1 MCGGAENI
9 AFRVWIGRSNAA
21 DLYFVPQEVRLM
33 RSLFRT
39 AASGVVAAAAIIGT
53 GSSSPAR
60 AHHGGGVEY
69 FMEQTLGPITG
80 TVTLFSFSF
89 PHPYV
94 QFDVKDAKGNVQKWS
109 AVMQLTPTRLRARGW
124 SQASIKPGD
133 TMTVTYSPHRT
144 APNVG
149 FARRI
154 EINGKFLDEG
164 V

>member
-1 MCGGAENI
+1 
-9 AFRVWIGRSNAA
+9 
-21 DLYFVPQEVRLM
+21 M
-33 RSLFRT
+33 R
-39 AASGVVAAAAIIGT
+39 ASRKPVAVCLAVAAALFIPGPP
-53 GSSSPAR
+53 SSVV

-69 FMEQTLGPITG
+69 FMDRTLGPITG

-89 PHPYV
+89 PHPYI
-94 QFDVKDAKGNVQKWS
+94 QFEVKDANGTIQKWS

-124 SQASIKPGD
+124 TRDSVKPGD
-133 TMTVTYSPHRT
+133 TLTVTYSPHRT

-154 EINGKFLDEG
+154 DVNGTFLDEG

>member
-1 MCGGAENI
+1 MHTF
-9 AFRVWIGRSNAA
+9 FRAA
-21 DLYFVPQEVRLM
+21 
-33 RSLFRT
+33 
-39 AASGVVAAAAIIGT
+39 VVALTAGAALGPAAP
-53 GSSSPAR
+53 SPAA

-69 FMEQTLGPITG
+69 FMDRTLGPISG
-80 TVTLFSFSF
+80 TVTHFSFGF

-94 QFDVKDAKGNVQKWS
+94 QFDVKDASGAIVKWS

-133 TMTVTYSPHRT
+133 TLTVTYSPHRT

-154 EINGKFLDEG
+154 EVNGKFLDEG